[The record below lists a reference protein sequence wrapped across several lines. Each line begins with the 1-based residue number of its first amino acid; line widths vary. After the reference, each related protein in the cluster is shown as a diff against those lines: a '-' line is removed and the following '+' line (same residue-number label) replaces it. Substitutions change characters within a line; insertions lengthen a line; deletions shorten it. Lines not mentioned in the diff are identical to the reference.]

1 MSGIMW
7 RFTVCTLAGWALGVG
22 LAQLLVTLWPSWA
35 SGNIPLG
42 LACGYGGVLLGFV
55 AGGLWANHYDT
66 KRERRP

>member
-1 MSGIMW
+1 MTVTVQDSG
-7 RFTVCTLAGWALGVG
+7 RTDRE
-22 LAQLLVTLWPSWA
+22 P
-35 SGNIPLG
+35 GNIPLG